1 MSAWPTLSKRLVAR
15 MLSAHAGLGLV
26 AGALLYI
33 LSLSG
38 VLVTFH
44 DDFARWEQPGAPEMT
59 RPDPGAAARALET
72 LVADYEA
79 ETGAPP
85 ARAQLILPNHDA
97 PRMATLLGDEARFVD
112 EAGTIG
118 EAVSHPFSEFLIGL
132 HYYLH
137 LPSTVGLIVVGGFG
151 AVMLGLV
158 ISGFLAHPRI
168 FRDAFRFRRAGSDQ
182 LALTDL
188 HNRLSV
194 WGAPFHVVIPLTGA
208 MLGLSILAAAAFQ
221 PTVHDEEGHGG
232 FFEPTFGAHTEAGEA
247 AAPLADVETA
257 LASQMARRP
266 DVEYWLLTV
275 ENLKREGQR
284 IEILSIVPDRLIFGE
299 YFHYDADGAYLGQ
312 QGLEDGALGQQL
324 IAGAYQLHFGSF
336 GGLPVKLIYAGLGL
350 ALCLIISSG
359 ISLWLTKREAKGK
372 PSPRLARA
380 WTGIVWGSP
389 ALLAL
394 CLVASVTGLAP
405 EAALAPLFW
414 AGLVVLLAAAPS
426 LDEAALSRG
435 LKLATGA
442 LTVAGFGWHY
452 ALNAGDYTAPPA
464 IGVSV
469 ITSLAALALAATA
482 LRPATSAD
490 QHERTRDA

>member
-1 MSAWPTLSKRLVAR
+1 MFSWPTLSKRLVAR

-44 DDFARWEQPGAPEMT
+44 DDFARWEQPGAPETT

-72 LVADYEA
+72 LVAEYEA
-79 ETGAPP
+79 ETGEPP
-85 ARAQLILPNHDA
+85 EEAHLILPNPDA
-97 PRMATLLGDEARFVD
+97 PRMATFLGDESRFVS
-112 EAGTIG
+112 ETGALG
-118 EAVSHPFSEFLIGL
+118 EPVSHPFSEFLIGL

-137 LPSTVGLIVVGGFG
+137 LPSTIGLIVVGGFG

-194 WGAPFHVVIPLTGA
+194 WGAPFHIILPLTGA
-208 MLGLSILAAAAFQ
+208 MLGLSILAAAALQ
-221 PTVHDEEGHGG
+221 PTVHDDAVHGG
-232 FFEPTFGAHTEAGEA
+232 FFEPTFGAHLPAGDG
-247 AAPLADVETA
+247 AAPLADIETA
-257 LASQMARRP
+257 LADQMARRP
-266 DVEYWLLTV
+266 DLEYWFLTV
-275 ENLKREGQR
+275 ENVKRDGQR
-284 IEILSIVPDRLIFGE
+284 IKILSVVPDRLIFGE
-299 YFHYDADGAYLGQ
+299 YFLYDTDGAYLGQ
-312 QGLEDGALGQQL
+312 QGLENGTLGQQL

-336 GGLPVKLIYAGLGL
+336 GGLPVKLLYAGLGL
-350 ALCLIISSG
+350 ALCLVISSG
-359 ISLWLTKREAKGK
+359 ISLWLTKRAAKGK

-380 WTGIVWGSP
+380 WTAIVWGSP

-394 CLVASVTGLAP
+394 CLVASVTGLTP
-405 EAALAPLFW
+405 DAALVPLFW
-414 AGLVVLLAAAPS
+414 VGLVSLLIAAPS
-426 LDEAALSRG
+426 LHEASLSRG

-442 LTVAGFGWHY
+442 LTVFGFAWHY
-452 ALNAGDYTAPPA
+452 ALHAGNYTAPPA
-464 IGVSV
+464 FGVS
-469 ITSLAALALAATA
+469 ILTCLAALVLAATA
-482 LRPATSAD
+482 LRRATPAPRAAP
-490 QHERTRDA
+490 ER